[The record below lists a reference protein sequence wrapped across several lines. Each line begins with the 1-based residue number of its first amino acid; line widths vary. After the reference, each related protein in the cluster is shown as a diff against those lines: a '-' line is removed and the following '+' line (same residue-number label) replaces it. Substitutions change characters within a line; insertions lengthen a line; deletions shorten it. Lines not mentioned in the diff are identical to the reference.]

1 MFQDCTPEEKY
12 FSALRLLQG
21 WDDNR
26 IKNENLT
33 QEELENNTLQIIET
47 KDKKLFKEFCK
58 QIIKD
63 IVREIMRKK
72 TIKIV
77 IQI

>member
-26 IKNENLT
+26 IKD
-33 QEELENNTLQIIET
+33 
-47 KDKKLFKEFCK
+47 DKKKPGGARK
-58 QIIKD
+58 QRSSD
-63 IVREIMRKK
+63 N
-72 TIKIV
+72 
-77 IQI
+77 

>member
-33 QEELENNTLQIIET
+33 QEKLENNALQIIET
-47 KDKKLFKEFCK
+47 KD
-58 QIIKD
+58 
-63 IVREIMRKK
+63 
-72 TIKIV
+72 
-77 IQI
+77 

>member
-1 MFQDCTPEEKY
+1 M
-12 FSALRLLQG
+12 
-21 WDDNR
+21 
-26 IKNENLT
+26 IKKN

>member
-26 IKNENLT
+26 IKKRKFNLGGAR
-33 QEELENNTLQIIET
+33 
-47 KDKKLFKEFCK
+47 K
-58 QIIKD
+58 QRSSD
-63 IVREIMRKK
+63 N
-72 TIKIV
+72 
-77 IQI
+77 